1 MWVVV
6 VVALSRLHMVV
17 AVAVAVPAAR
27 SMPDKPTRS
36 LPAAAAVVGIHGGV
50 AAGGARRSQG
60 LAHKVAD
67 SEPVAIPAVPVVP
80 FMRVTLLAARALATV
95 PVVARVRL
103 PVEAGAGVT
112 FSVAAEHQ
120 LGMV

>member
-1 MWVVV
+1 
-6 VVALSRLHMVV
+6 
-17 AVAVAVPAAR
+17 
-27 SMPDKPTRS
+27 
-36 LPAAAAVVGIHGGV
+36 
-50 AAGGARRSQG
+50 
-60 LAHKVAD
+60 
-67 SEPVAIPAVPVVP
+67 VAIPAVPVVP